1 MKPIINPLWFY
12 LANVIE
18 NIGALSLTVAVFS
31 SSVFIVLLICGM
43 VGCFQIEKYTQ
54 NFKQL
59 FIVFVVSTILTTLC
73 PTKDTC
79 YQMMTMSVIT
89 PNNITAVGETAAD
102 VIDYVVESINT
113 LLENKEEEQYETY
126 Y

>member
-18 NIGALSLTVAVFS
+18 NVGLLSAAVLIFS
-31 SSVFIVLLICGM
+31 SSILIVLLICGM

-59 FIVFVVSTILTTLC
+59 FIVFVVSTILTILC

-89 PNNITAVGETAAD
+89 PNNITAVGETATD
-102 VIDYVVESINT
+102 VIDYVVESIDT
-113 LLENKEEEQYETY
+113 LLENKEEK
-126 Y
+126 